1 MFFIMAENQEEV
13 MWPRLVTKKILGERL
28 RSNNNFVADFP
39 SNAEAS
45 SLLDISSLG
54 PPSLSENN
62 ILNQRKHNF
71 QNYKVFIST
80 WNVGGIAPQ
89 DDLDIAD
96 WLDTPNNM
104 CDIYVFGFQ
113 EMVPL
118 RASYVL
124 GSENSKISMKWNSL
138 IREALNKK
146 IQHCLEKQQYNN
158 KLGRKQKTAKD
169 EQVIF
174 ESSIP
179 EGFRCVI
186 SKQMVGIL
194 ISVWIRSDLRPYVRH
209 PKASCV
215 GCGIMGYL
223 GNKGS
228 VSVRFHLHET
238 SFCFVCSHL
247 ASGGREGDEKH
258 RKSDVAEIFSRTSF
272 PRGPSFDL
280 PRKILDHDRV
290 ILLGDLNYR
299 ISLPE
304 ATTRLLVDRKE
315 WNALLENDQLRMEL
329 MSGQVFEGWRE
340 GLIKFAP
347 TYKYCLNSNVY
358 FGCVEGQKGGKWR
371 APAWCDRIIWHGEG
385 LQQRLY
391 TRGLGCDTAVVVNVL
406 GNRNASQRD
415 SIQQEYESLFS
426 DDLKK
431 QLALELHGHLKKAV
445 SLWMKSPV
453 ERDVTTWRQALTGP
467 IIDIK
472 AATEIICTRISS
484 QIRQIKQVYTPTFGT
499 FLEYDIGYHTSG
511 DHRKFLLA
519 YIDTTRYDGP
529 EIERVL
535 VEEDA
540 IVISKI
546 EVKKSGMDESAFI
559 QIFTERSSAHL
570 AALASAYHKMF
581 RKELRKT
588 IKRETSGNFK
598 YALLTILEYAVD
610 PTKHYATMLR
620 KAMKGLGTD
629 DSTLIRILAT
639 RAEIDL
645 QKIKEDYLKR
655 YKRPLVEVVHSD
667 TSAINS
673 PGQKQRISSRFYFVM
688 TSHDF
693 HSKSQASCIGVA
705 LLFCTS
711 LVIPSFA
718 ELERLEHAA
727 KADGSLSFLV
737 VGDWGRRGFYN
748 QSRVAFQMGKI
759 GEKLDIDFV
768 VSTGDNFYDNG
779 LTGLN
784 DQAFEESFTK
794 IYTATSLQ
802 KQWYSVLGN
811 HDYRGDVE
819 AQVHPAL
826 RKVDSRWLCLRSFI
840 LNAEIAGFFFVD
852 TTPFVSDYFT
862 DMDHTYDWRGVT
874 PRKAYLDSLLKD
886 LESALSESTA
896 RWKIVVG
903 HHAIKSAGYHGDTKE
918 LIDLLL
924 PMLKAY
930 NVDMYVNGHDHCLE
944 HISSL
949 DSPIQYLTSGAGSK
963 AWRGDLNQHYKEDD
977 LRFFYDGQGFMSVQL
992 TKNDAEIT
1000 FYNAFGKILHEWK
1013 ALKELHSAV

>member
-45 SLLDISSLG
+45 SLLDINSSLG

-194 ISVWIRSDLRPYVRH
+194 ISVWIRSDLCPYVRH

-315 WNALLENDQLRMEL
+315 WNALLENDQLMKLRMEL

-540 IVISKI
+540 IAISKI
-546 EVKKSGMDESAFI
+546 EVKKSGMDESEFI

-570 AALASAYHKMF
+570 SALASAYHKMF

-598 YALLTILEYAVD
+598 HALLTNLEYAVD
-610 PTKHYATMLR
+610 PTKHYAT
-620 KAMKGLGTD
+620 
-629 DSTLIRILAT
+629 
-639 RAEIDL
+639 
-645 QKIKEDYLKR
+645 
-655 YKRPLVEVVHSD
+655 
-667 TSAINS
+667 
-673 PGQKQRISSRFYFVM
+673 
-688 TSHDF
+688 
-693 HSKSQASCIGVA
+693 ASCIGVA

-748 QSRVAFQMGKI
+748 QSHVAFQMGKI